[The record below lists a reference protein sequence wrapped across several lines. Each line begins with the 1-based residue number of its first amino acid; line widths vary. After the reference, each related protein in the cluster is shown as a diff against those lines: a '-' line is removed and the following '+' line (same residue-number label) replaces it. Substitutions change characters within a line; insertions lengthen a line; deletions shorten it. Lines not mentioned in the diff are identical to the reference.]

1 MMTTEY
7 RIGNAIVRIHGQAD
21 QEKIKAATERF
32 LKKVEA
38 SKRAKKKGGV
48 DNVQQNG

>member
-1 MMTTEY
+1 MPMTTEY
-7 RIGNAIVRIHGQAD
+7 RIGRAIVRIHGTPD
-21 QEKIKAATERF
+21 QEKFKAATERF

-48 DNVQQNG
+48 VNVH